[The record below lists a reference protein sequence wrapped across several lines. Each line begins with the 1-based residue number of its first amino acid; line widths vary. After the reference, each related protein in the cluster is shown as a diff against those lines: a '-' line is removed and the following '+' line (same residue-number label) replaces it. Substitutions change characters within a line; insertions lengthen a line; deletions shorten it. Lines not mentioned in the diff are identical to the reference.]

1 MGMLSVARLFHLPGD
16 AVTSDVYVNFPD
28 FKHCMSDEAGLLGN
42 SGPGPANLLCIRHL
56 LALLY
61 CITTV
66 SEGPRRKG
74 NHRIRQRWNSEMIRE
89 AELQGR
95 WVIVYFRD
103 STEVKEMRIRKSHLI
118 RANYFVQHYI
128 HRLCVLKKHEMPN
141 NTRNTQTLSKAK

>member
-1 MGMLSVARLFHLPGD
+1 MGMFSVARLFHLAGD

-28 FKHCMSDEAGLLGN
+28 LKHCVSDEAGLLDN
-42 SGPGPANLLCIRHL
+42 SGQGPANLCIRHL
-56 LALLY
+56 LAPLY

-66 SEGPRRKG
+66 FEGPWRKG

-103 STEVKEMRIRKSHLI
+103 STKVKEMRIRKGHLI

-128 HRLCVLKKHEMPN
+128 HRLCVLKEHEMLN
-141 NTRNTQTLSKAK
+141 NTRNTQILSKAK